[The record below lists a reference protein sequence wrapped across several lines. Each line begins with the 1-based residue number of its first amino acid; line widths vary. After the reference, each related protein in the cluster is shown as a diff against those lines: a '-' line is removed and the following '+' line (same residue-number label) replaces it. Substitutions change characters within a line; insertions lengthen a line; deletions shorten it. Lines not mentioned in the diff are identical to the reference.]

1 MQMSLPGPAVVGLHF
16 ASAPVMDTI
25 AMKHHNAKAY
35 KNNGNKFKNLGTVSA
50 IVLFFLYVHPAL
62 TSSNTRHAK

>member
-35 KNNGNKFKNLGTVSA
+35 KNNGNKFKN
-50 IVLFFLYVHPAL
+50 
-62 TSSNTRHAK
+62 